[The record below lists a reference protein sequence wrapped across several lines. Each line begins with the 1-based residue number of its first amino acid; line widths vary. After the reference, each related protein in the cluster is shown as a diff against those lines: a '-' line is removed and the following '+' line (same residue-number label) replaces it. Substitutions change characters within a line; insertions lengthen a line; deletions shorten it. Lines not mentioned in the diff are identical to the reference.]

1 VGVREYT
8 LAAVIVLGL
17 ALLLAG
23 WRGHL
28 SDPTVWV
35 GAAGFALLTVA
46 ADVAL
51 TEIGVFTY
59 APQFLSGIRI
69 VRMPLEDLLYGL
81 ALYLTAVTVWAW

>member
-1 VGVREYT
+1 MGVREYT

-23 WRGHL
+23 WRSRL

-35 GAAGFALLTVA
+35 GAALFALLTVA

-51 TEIGVFTY
+51 TGIGVFSY